1 MKRLFWFGLVII
13 VLGVV
18 YIGLGA
24 KCPLDKKNGSGS
36 STPVEQHIFWTPTTL
51 ENAPPPRADHSAVW
65 TGSKMIIWGGSVTM
79 PFDCGGIYEP
89 ISDTWTIP
97 TALNAPEGRNDQT
110 AIWTGNKMIVWGGWN
125 NWETLLF
132 FNTGTAYDPILD
144 TWTSITTTGAPISR
158 ADHTAI
164 WSGTKMII
172 WGGASATSWY
182 PQPIPFDTGAAYDP
196 ILDTWTSIT
205 TTGAPISRMN
215 HTAIWTGSKM
225 IVWGGMASGPKYL
238 NTGAAYDPIL
248 DTWTPITT
256 TGAPTSRTD
265 HTAVWTGSKMIIW
278 GGSSLNTG
286 GIYDPETDTWTP
298 ITTINCPTAREY
310 HTAIWTGSPS
320 TGTGKMIIWGGG
332 KWDPSIIYFN
342 TGGIYDPQTD
352 TWSDISIINTP
363 SGRWW
368 HTAVWTGTEM
378 IIWGGTLSPAINT
391 GARYKP

>member
-132 FNTGTAYDPILD
+132 FNTGT
-144 TWTSITTTGAPISR
+144 
-158 ADHTAI
+158 
-164 WSGTKMII
+164 
-172 WGGASATSWY
+172 
-182 PQPIPFDTGAAYDP
+182 AYDP